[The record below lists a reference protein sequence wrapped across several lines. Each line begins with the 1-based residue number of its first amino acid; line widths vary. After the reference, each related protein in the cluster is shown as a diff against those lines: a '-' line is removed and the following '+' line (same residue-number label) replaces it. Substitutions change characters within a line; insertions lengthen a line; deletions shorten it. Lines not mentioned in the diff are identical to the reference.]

1 MSLKDKKVD
10 VEITKQDL
18 SESEITEDEIIT
30 SSFPIRKIC

>member
-18 SESEITEDEIIT
+18 SESEITEDDDHEGNFEIV
-30 SSFPIRKIC
+30 